1 VNKLTMNNNSRYYL
15 SVFLIFLLQFA
26 WAQSPKGDDYKIYQI
41 EKIKVNGLKQF
52 NTETVKAFIG
62 YDKGDVIEVPG
73 EQTAEIINKLWD
85 LGYFSDVNLY
95 VIPTQ
100 DNKVILEI
108 DLQELPKVSQV
119 VIKGLSRS
127 KRKEIIKNLG
137 LVKNVVL
144 SENLK
149 AKTVE
154 TIKNMYVKKGF
165 LKTKVDFKTLP
176 DSTDYVKLL
185 INVDKG
191 KRIKIKKI
199 NITGNKDIKV
209 SKLKRKLKHTK
220 EKRFYRF
227 WKRSKYI
234 ADDFKEDLVNL
245 TKYYQ
250 EKGYRNARV
259 LSDSVYFDKN
269 GKLNIDIKVEEGKKY
284 YFGNIDVV
292 GNNKYT
298 TTFIKRII
306 GIKKGDVY
314 NGILIAKR
322 IDDPTDPDAESITNL
337 YQNHGYLFSR
347 INLVEKGVR
356 QDTIDFEVRIYEGK
370 PAKFNKITVNG
381 NTRTNDPVIFRE
393 LRTLPGDT
401 YSKKNVIRTI
411 RELAQMQIFDA
422 ETITPDLKNIDP
434 NAGTVDVDW
443 HVEESGSSQ
452 IQLQGGFDGHY
463 FIGTLG
469 LALKNFSVKNIFNG
483 KEYKP
488 LPMGDGQSLALNLQV
503 SQYYE
508 TYSLSFSEPWFGGKK
523 PQAFTVS
530 TYYSTYYGIDYENS
544 TFNYREIDRDK
555 KFIIT
560 GLTVGLSR
568 KLKWPDDYFF
578 LSQSISLN
586 HYDIKNYGA
595 VSTFGF
601 DNGTSNNFSYNVLFG
616 RNSSGP
622 NPIFP
627 TVGSEFILSLK
638 LTPPYSLFSKLDYAT
653 ITENPDY
660 LNENGLPDYSKINQQ
675 RYKFIEYFKVKLNG
689 TWYSNLYK
697 KLVLRSKAEFG
708 YLNAYNKDLGIPPFE
723 RFFVGGSGIMGGS
736 LDSREIIPL
745 RGYTDLS
752 LNRFF
757 GNNVGGTVYNKFSF
771 ELRYPITLKPQASIY
786 MLAFA
791 EGANTYNNIK
801 YFNPFSLKKSAGVG
815 VRIFMSAFG
824 LLGIDFGYG
833 FDKVPD
839 SYGVPHVSGWQT
851 HFIMNQRL

>member
-1 VNKLTMNNNSRYYL
+1 MNRLTMNKKYFSI
-15 SVFLIFLLQFA
+15 IFLFFLQFLG
-26 WAQSPKGDDYKIYQI
+26 AQTPKSDDYKIYQI
-41 EKIKVNGLKQF
+41 DQIKVNGLKQF

-73 EQTAEIINKLWD
+73 DQTAEIINKLWD
-85 LGYFSDVNLY
+85 LGYFSDINLY
-95 VIPTQ
+95 VIPVD

-108 DLQELPKVSQV
+108 DLQELPKVSEVQIQGV
-119 VIKGLSRS
+119 SKP
-127 KRKEIIKNLG
+127 KRKEFVKKLG

-144 SENLK
+144 SEDLK
-149 AKTVE
+149 AKTIE
-154 TIKNMYVKKGF
+154 TIKNTYIKKGY
-165 LKTKVDFKTLP
+165 LKTKVDLKVVP
-176 DSTDYVKLL
+176 DSTEYVKLFV
-185 INVDKG
+185 NVDKG
-191 KRIKIKKI
+191 KKVKIDKI
-199 NITGNKDIKV
+199 NITGNKEIKTK
-209 SKLKRKLKHTK
+209 KLKKKIKHTK

-234 ADDFKEDLVNL
+234 ADDFKEDLSEL
-245 TKYYQ
+245 EKFYR

-259 LSDSVYFDKN
+259 ISDTAYFNEN
-269 GKLNIDIKVEEGKKY
+269 GNLNIDINIEEGDKY

-292 GNNKYT
+292 GNNKYSSK
-298 TTFIKRII
+298 FIKRIL

-314 NGILIAKR
+314 NGTLIAKR
-322 IDDPTDPDAESITNL
+322 IDDPAKPDAESITNL
-337 YQNHGYLFSR
+337 YQNNGYLFSR

-356 QDTIDFEVRIYEGK
+356 QDTIDFEIRIYEGK

-381 NTRTNDPVIFRE
+381 NTKTNDPVIYRE

-401 YSKKNVIRTI
+401 YSKQNVIRTI

-422 ETITPDLKNIDP
+422 ENITPDLKNVDP

-469 LALKNFSVKNIFNG
+469 LALKNFSIKNIFNG

-503 SQYYE
+503 SQRYE

-530 TYYSTYYGIDYENS
+530 TYYSTYYGVDYANS
-544 TFNYREIDRDK
+544 TYNYWDVDRDK

-560 GLTVGLSR
+560 GLTVGLSK
-568 KLKWPDDYFF
+568 KLKRPDDYFF
-578 LSQSISLN
+578 LSQSVSLN
-586 HYDIKNYGA
+586 HYDIENYGA

-601 DNGTSNNFSYNVLFG
+601 DNGTSNNFSYNVMFG

-627 TVGSEFILSLK
+627 TVGSEFVLALK
-638 LTPPYSLFSKLDYAT
+638 LTPPYSLFSTLDYAT

-660 LNENGLPDYSKINQQ
+660 LNEDGNPDYEKINRQK
-675 RYKFIEYFKVKLNG
+675 YKYIEYYKIKLNG
-689 TWYSNLYK
+689 TWYTSLYK

-708 YLNAYNKDLGIPPFE
+708 YLGAYNNDLGVPPFE
-723 RFFVGGSGIMGGS
+723 RFFVGGSGLTGGN
-736 LDSREIIPL
+736 LDSREVIPL
-745 RGYTDLS
+745 RGYIDQA
-752 LNRFF
+752 LNRNFA
-757 GNNVGGTVYNKFSF
+757 NDGGTAYNKFSF

-786 MLAFA
+786 LLTFA

-815 VRIFMSAFG
+815 IRIFMSAFG

-833 FDKVPD
+833 FDKVPG
-839 SYGVPHVSGWQT
+839 YGGVPQVSGWQT